1 MNVQHNLTKIIFKK
15 CYLFSLSKSLYT
27 LFNIL
32 SNRHVNINVVITE
45 TIKNIYTL

>member
-32 SNRHVNINVVITE
+32 SNKYVKINIVVTE
-45 TIKNIYTL
+45 IIKYI